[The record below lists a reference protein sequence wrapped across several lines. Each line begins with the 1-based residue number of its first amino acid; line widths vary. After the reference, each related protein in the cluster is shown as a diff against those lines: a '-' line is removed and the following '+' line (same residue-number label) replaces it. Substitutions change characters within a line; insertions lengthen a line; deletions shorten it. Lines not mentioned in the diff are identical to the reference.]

1 MDPKVKR
8 SWEEFLNPEILR
20 SRLIAASIYIAGF
33 EALKDAV
40 IDRIQGFFWT
50 GFDASGAKIDP
61 KYQSDVLAR
70 NKSPVYASLDWLMEM
85 DAIDGA
91 DIESF
96 TQVKE
101 CRNTLAH
108 KLLSTL
114 NADGLPEDFD
124 ECFNQL
130 VELLR
135 KVEVWWITNV
145 EIPTNP
151 DFDCVDVDEADIV
164 PGPIV
169 IIQLLLDIAHGGE
182 DIYFQE
188 FRKRSEG

>member
-1 MDPKVKR
+1 
-8 SWEEFLNPEILR
+8 
-20 SRLIAASIYIAGF
+20 
-33 EALKDAV
+33 
-40 IDRIQGFFWT
+40 
-50 GFDASGAKIDP
+50 
-61 KYQSDVLAR
+61 
-70 NKSPVYASLDWLMEM
+70 MEM